1 MNTQERNNLV
11 NENLG
16 LVKMTINKYAG
27 EYLNANP
34 LLTWDDLFQE
44 GVTGL
49 IKAAEHFDSAQGAA
63 FSTYAVRAIT
73 NHIYKYVQKNIPSYK
88 NDNKENEYVTVLSYE
103 KVLADSKE
111 GHYNDTSLSRS
122 YVQEFRAEDI
132 DALISSMQRI
142 QKKHERSE
150 AYKLGI
156 EIKKLQFAG
165 FRRKDILKK
174 LGLSARQYD
183 IANTVTTTLNKE
195 HRNEFSWVCN
205 S

>member
-16 LVKMTINKYAG
+16 LVNKAINTYVS

-34 LLTWDDLFQE
+34 LLSRDDLFQE

-49 IKAAEHFDSAQGAA
+49 IKAVEHFDPTYGTA
-63 FSTYAVRAIT
+63 FSTYAVPAIK
-73 NHIYKYVQKNIPSYK
+73 NYLYKYVQKNIPSYK
-88 NDNKENEYVTVLSYE
+88 NSDKKNEYVTVLSYE
-103 KVLADSKE
+103 KVLADSEE
-111 GHYNDTSLSRS
+111 GYYNDTSLSCS
-122 YVQEFRAEDI
+122 YIQEFSAEDF
-132 DALISSMQRI
+132 DSLVSSMQRI

-165 FRRKDILKK
+165 FSKKDILKK
-174 LGLSARQYD
+174 LRLSVRQYD
-183 IANTVTTTLNKE
+183 IANTVTTTLNKK
-195 HRNEFSWVCN
+195 HRNEFSWIC
-205 S
+205 SL